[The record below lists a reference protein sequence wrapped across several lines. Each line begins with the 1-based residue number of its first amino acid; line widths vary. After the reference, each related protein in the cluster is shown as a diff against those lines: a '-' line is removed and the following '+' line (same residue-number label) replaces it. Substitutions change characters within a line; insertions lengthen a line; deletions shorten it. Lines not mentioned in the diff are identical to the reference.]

1 MNFSFFILFYNT
13 FIKIIEK
20 LFYREY
26 FIGFNNINMLKFKSP
41 I

>member
-1 MNFSFFILFYNT
+1 MCIILEATFWSEFFLYPFLQYG

-26 FIGFNNINMLKFKSP
+26 RIR
-41 I
+41 